1 MKKAY
6 KTALVVSALTSA
18 ALFVGA
24 QAFAAHPGG
33 NIILRSAATGNPN
46 IAFGSKEAYS
56 AKATC
61 GGCHDYNGI
70 ERHSYHAELGANQH
84 FGWNPWKNGNWN
96 SGAAKGK
103 PWVQSPG
110 HVGKW

>member
-24 QAFAAHPGG
+24 QAFASHSA
-33 NIILRSAATGNPN
+33 NMIQLRDATGSN
-46 IAFGSKEAYS
+46 IGPGSKVAYS
-56 AKATC
+56 AKRTC
-61 GGCHDYNGI
+61 GGCHDYDGI
-70 ERHSYHAELGANQH
+70 ERHSYHAQLGANQL
-84 FGWNPWKNGNWN
+84 FGWDPWKNGNWN